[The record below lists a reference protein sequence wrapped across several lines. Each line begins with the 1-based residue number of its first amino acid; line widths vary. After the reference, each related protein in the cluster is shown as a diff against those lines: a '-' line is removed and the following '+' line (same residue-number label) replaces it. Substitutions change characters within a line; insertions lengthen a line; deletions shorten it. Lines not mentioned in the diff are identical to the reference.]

1 MLKIDNLSTSYGK
14 IKVLFDINTVIED
27 GKFTAIIGR
36 NGSGKSTFLSCLAS
50 LIRYSGKILLDGR
63 CISEFKKRD
72 LAKKISFLP
81 QSLPSTSFTVRET
94 VAFGREPYTDLSGK
108 LTDKDKIAI
117 SEAIA
122 KCGISHLSEKRMNE
136 ISGGERQT
144 AYLAMMLAQD
154 ADILLLDEPTTYM
167 DAPNAREFMKIL
179 TEERDQGK
187 SVVAVMHDLGQAV
200 RHADNVILI
209 DSGKIVFAGTRDKAI
224 ESNVIEKTMGVEA
237 HRLNDGSV
245 VFV

>member
-50 LIRYSGKILLDGR
+50 SIRYSGKILLDGR
-63 CISEFKKRD
+63 AISEFKKRD

-81 QSLPSTSFTVRET
+81 QNLPSTPFTVRESA
-94 VAFGREPYTDLSGK
+94 AFGREPYTDLSGK
-108 LTDKDKIAI
+108 LTDEDKKAVADAI
-117 SEAIA
+117 ER
-122 KCGISHLSEKRMNE
+122 CGISHLSEKRMNE
-136 ISGGERQT
+136 ISGGERQM
-144 AYLAMMLAQD
+144 AYLAMMLAQN
-154 ADILLLDEPTTYM
+154 ADIMLLDEPTTYM

-187 SVVAVMHDLGQAV
+187 SVVAVMHDISAAI

-209 DSGKIVFAGTRDKAI
+209 DNGKIAFSGKKEEAI
-224 ESNVIEKTMGVEA
+224 ESKLIEKTMGVNSYK
-237 HRLNDGSV
+237 LDDSSF
-245 VFV
+245 VFI